1 MGSTTRTLG
10 RSGIEVSA
18 LGFGCWAI
26 GGPFWAG
33 SQPCGWGEVDD
44 EESVRAIRRALDLGV
59 TFFDTA
65 DVYGTGHSERVL
77 ARALAGRPGASRDE
91 VVIATKWGN
100 TYDEASRQLTGTDP
114 SPAYLREAVERSLGR
129 LGTDHIDLYQLHL
142 GDLPVAVAADLIET
156 LEDLVQAG
164 KIRWYGWSTD
174 YPDRA
179 EAWARGGAHCT
190 AIQHAFSVL
199 RDSAEVLAVCEAYD
213 LGSVSREPLA
223 MGLLTGKFTA
233 TTALG
238 SDDVRGIAP
247 AWLRYFRDGRP
258 VPEWLDRVAAVREV
272 LTSGGRTLAQG
283 ALGWLWA
290 RSGRIV
296 PIPGCRTVAQV
307 EENAGAL
314 AFGPLPAAE
323 FAEAERLLADLRVT
337 PAGAL

>member
-1 MGSTTRTLG
+1 MGMTRTLG

-18 LGFGCWAI
+18 LGFGGWAI

-33 SQPCGWGEVDD
+33 TQPVGWGEVDD
-44 EESVRAIRRALDLGV
+44 EESVRAIRRALQLGV
-59 TFFDTA
+59 TLFDTA
-65 DVYGTGHSERVL
+65 DAYGTGHSERVL
-77 ARALAGRPGASRDE
+77 ARALAGHRDQ

-100 TYDEASRQLTGTDP
+100 TYDEASRQLTGTDA
-114 SPAYLREAVERSLGR
+114 SPGYLRQAVERSLTR
-129 LGTDHIDLYQLHL
+129 LGTDYIDLYQLHL
-142 GDLPVAVAADLIET
+142 NDLDLAVAADLLDT

-179 EAWARGGAHCT
+179 EAWGQGGPHCT

-199 RDSAEVLAVCEAYD
+199 HDSREVLAVCDAYN
-213 LGSVSREPLA
+213 LGSVNRGPLA
-223 MGLLTGKFTA
+223 MGLLTGKFSA
-233 TTALG
+233 TSTLG
-238 SDDVRGIAP
+238 PDDVRGIAP
-247 AWLRYFRDGRP
+247 DWLRYFRDGRP
-258 VPEWLDRVAAVREV
+258 AAEWLDRVTAIRDL
-272 LTSGGRTLAQG
+272 LTTGGRTPAQG

-290 RSGRIV
+290 RSDRTV

-307 EENAGAL
+307 EENAGAM

-323 FAEAERLLADLRVT
+323 FAEVERLLAELRAK